1 MHSAKPVDRSPDSHY
16 IGVIIALLTTIILLL
31 VAAIMYIVSR
41 NKRSPRSDVLNS
53 LQHNFNQDTLGLGI
67 DKRHHMKVI
76 LQSQYITQFGSLC
89 QLAQKKNNPVN
100 YVDFGKKI

>member
-1 MHSAKPVDRSPDSHY
+1 MHSAKPVDGDQDSHY
-16 IGVIIALLTTIILLL
+16 VGVIIALLTMIILLL
-31 VAAIMYIVSR
+31 VAAIMFIVSR

-76 LQSQYITQFGSLC
+76 FQSTHEIQFENC
-89 QLAQKKNNPVN
+89 V
-100 YVDFGKKI
+100 